1 MVLTLCYIYA
11 AFPHAYHARQPDK
24 LEYTSRDYT
33 SPPNPQAFPH
43 DAPRVAVAVVGTFIV
58 GIAAGVA
65 LKELGVDAAEFEKM
79 LAKALPKAA
88 AAAAAVAGEKA
99 E

>member
-1 MVLTLCYIYA
+1 MMAVA
-11 AFPHAYHARQPDK
+11 APV
-24 LEYTSRDYT
+24 
-33 SPPNPQAFPH
+33 
-43 DAPRVAVAVVGTFIV
+43 RVAVAVVGTFIV